1 MSKEKEQP
9 SRELYNWFKGYMVIT
24 GSSFSVWC
32 FCEEMKGCGSESSE
46 KKQQAMYVVHAE
58 ARVEGEY

>member
-1 MSKEKEQP
+1 
-9 SRELYNWFKGYMVIT
+9 MVIT

-46 KKQQAMYVVHAE
+46 KEQQAMYVVHAE
-58 ARVEGEY
+58 ARVEGEN